1 MNNKILMKKYAVNYL
16 SRYASSKKNLE
27 RVLKKKII
35 RLKDTP
41 TEEKV
46 VLNNYICEILNELES
61 KNIINDKEFIISKIN
76 NFFTQGKSK
85 NFIKLN
91 LLKKGLIK
99 ELIEDCLLKFELD
112 NPEWELNSAQT
123 FAKKKRLGKY
133 GKQINKEKDL
143 AKMARAGFRYD
154 IANKIFD

>member
-143 AKMARAGFRYD
+143 AKMARAGFSYD